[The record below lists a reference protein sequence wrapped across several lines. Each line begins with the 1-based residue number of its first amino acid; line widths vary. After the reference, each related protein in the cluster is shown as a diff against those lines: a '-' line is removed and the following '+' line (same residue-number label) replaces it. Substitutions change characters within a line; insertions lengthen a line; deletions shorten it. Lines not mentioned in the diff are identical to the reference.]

1 MLPYRRF
8 ARSGAVG
15 AGARRSRVSV
25 GQKGRSGISHNDE
38 VVDAIL
44 ALVRSTVGLNQRVE
58 HPMRRR
64 PEQGAEP
71 PPPPPLIEDKRS
83 KDRLP
88 PFLGHISQ
96 NDQEDGNA
104 SWTKPKSC

>member
-1 MLPYRRF
+1 
-8 ARSGAVG
+8 
-15 AGARRSRVSV
+15 
-25 GQKGRSGISHNDE
+25 
-38 VVDAIL
+38 
-44 ALVRSTVGLNQRVE
+44 
-58 HPMRRR
+58 MRRR

-96 NDQEDGNA
+96 NDQEDANA
-104 SWTKPKSC
+104 SWKKPKSR

>member
-1 MLPYRRF
+1 
-8 ARSGAVG
+8 
-15 AGARRSRVSV
+15 
-25 GQKGRSGISHNDE
+25 
-38 VVDAIL
+38 
-44 ALVRSTVGLNQRVE
+44 
-58 HPMRRR
+58 MRRQ

-71 PPPPPLIEDKRS
+71 PPLIEDNRS
-83 KDRLP
+83 KDRLS

>member
-1 MLPYRRF
+1 M
-8 ARSGAVG
+8 G
-15 AGARRSRVSV
+15 
-25 GQKGRSGISHNDE
+25 
-38 VVDAIL
+38 
-44 ALVRSTVGLNQRVE
+44 
-58 HPMRRR
+58 RR

-96 NDQEDGNA
+96 NDQEYGNA
-104 SWTKPKSC
+104 SWTKPKSR